1 MRLYNLC
8 KRIIKNTVYT
18 SQEQKTE
25 MQERLDILFANG
37 SLNTDKY
44 NELNQLL
51 ADKQIVDDE

>member
-8 KRIIKNTVYT
+8 KRIIENTTYT

-37 SLNTDKY
+37 SLETEQY
-44 NELNQLL
+44 NELVGLL
-51 ADKQIVDDE
+51 EDKPIE